1 MKSLGFI
8 MYIFIFLL
16 TWAGLTVGGW
26 GMAQQFSAA
35 QFTPWIIT
43 LLSESPHVVSQA
55 MGGVIAIGA
64 AFALAMLVAVVL
76 FTLVALLHR
85 FKKVVQGTIRS

>member
-1 MKSLGFI
+1 
-8 MYIFIFLL
+8 
-16 TWAGLTVGGW
+16 
-26 GMAQQFSAA
+26 
-35 QFTPWIIT
+35 
-43 LLSESPHVVSQA
+43 